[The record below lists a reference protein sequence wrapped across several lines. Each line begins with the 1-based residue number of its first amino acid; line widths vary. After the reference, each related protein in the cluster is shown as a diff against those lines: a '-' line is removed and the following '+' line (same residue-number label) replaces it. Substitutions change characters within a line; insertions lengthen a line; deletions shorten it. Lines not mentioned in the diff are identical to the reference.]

1 MKSPNENKPSLSDL
15 FDSKK
20 LDIPQDEFW
29 DSFQDQVRSKA
40 LSSVVKDEC
49 KTRIYKY
56 LVISTPLILI
66 FCFSLWFLAFSDEL
80 SNTTVNNTINTTPS
94 AVLTISADSSEQEQA
109 RFEPSLVLVAS
120 KSFEEMPNTEVEAFA
135 EQNFF
140 ASSLQSSFQYRI
152 LSSETGFS
160 DNSVTPFT
168 F

>member
-1 MKSPNENKPSLSDL
+1 MKSPKENKPSLSDL

-20 LDIPQDEFW
+20 LDIPQDDFW
-29 DSFQDQVRSKA
+29 DGFQDQVRSKT
-40 LSSVVKDEC
+40 LSSLVKGES

-56 LVISTPLILI
+56 FVISVPLILI
-66 FCFSLWFLAFSDEL
+66 FCFSLWFLASPDEL
-80 SNTTVNNTINTTPS
+80 TNTTVNNTINTIPS
-94 AVLTISADSSEQEQA
+94 VVSTMSADSSEQEQA
-109 RFEPSLVLVAS
+109 RFESSLDLVTS
-120 KSFEEMPNTEVEAFA
+120 TSFDEMPDTEVEAFA

-152 LSSETGFS
+152 LSSETDFS

>member
-1 MKSPNENKPSLSDL
+1 MKSPKENKPSLSEL

-20 LDIPQDEFW
+20 LDVPQDDFW
-29 DSFQDQVRSKA
+29 DSFQEQVRSKT

-49 KTRIYKY
+49 TTRNSKY
-56 LVISTPLILI
+56 FVISVPVILI
-66 FCFSLWFLAFSDEL
+66 FCFSLWFLASPDEL
-80 SNTTVNNTINTTPS
+80 SNTSVNNTINTTPS
-94 AVLTISADSSEQEQA
+94 AVLSMSADSSEHEQA

-120 KSFEEMPNTEVEAFA
+120 TSFDKMPDTEVEAFA

-152 LSSETGFS
+152 LSSETDFS
-160 DNSVTPFT
+160 DNSVAPFT